1 MTSAAYLLIF
11 TPFGVFF
18 HHFCYEFTK
27 QFPSHT
33 TIHQIIRVE
42 EAWHSGRH
50 FFKRF
55 FFCFSFFFFFQ
66 YSRFPFKEG
75 KQFLIFSLQVS
86 FSSPVPQ
93 FLIFSLQVS
102 FSSPVP
108 NPPSHSRL
116 PNVFIYRRSD
126 PIGGT
131 LEVASRYSVDP
142 SPEAASPPTWVGV

>member
-42 EAWHSGRH
+42 EARHSGRH
-50 FFKRF
+50 FFK
-55 FFCFSFFFFFQ
+55 SFFLV
-66 YSRFPFKEG
+66 
-75 KQFLIFSLQVS
+75 FLSIFSIFLLGRKTILDFFSLQVS
-86 FSSPVPQ
+86 
-93 FLIFSLQVS
+93 L
-102 FSSPVP
+102 SSPVP
-108 NPPSHSRL
+108 NPPSHSRS

>member
-11 TPFGVFF
+11 ASQEVVIYLLVYFF
-18 HHFCYEFTK
+18 HHLCYEFTK
-27 QFPSHT
+27 HFPSHT
-33 TIHQIIRVE
+33 TIHRIIRVE
-42 EAWHSGRH
+42 EARHSGRH

-55 FFCFSFFFFFQ
+55 FFVFLFFFFQ

-86 FSSPVPQ
+86 FSSPVP
-93 FLIFSLQVS
+93 
-102 FSSPVP
+102 
-108 NPPSHSRL
+108 NPPSHSSP

>member
-1 MTSAAYLLIF
+1 MNSQNIFLL
-11 TPFGVFF
+11 TPQ
-18 HHFCYEFTK
+18 FTK
-27 QFPSHT
+27 LLGS
-33 TIHQIIRVE
+33 R
-42 EAWHSGRH
+42 RH
-50 FFKRF
+50 GIQADIFSNAF
-55 FFCFSFFFFFQ
+55 FFVFLFFFFQ

-86 FSSPVPQ
+86 FP
-93 FLIFSLQVS
+93 
-102 FSSPVP
+102 SSPVP
-108 NPPSHSRL
+108 NPPSHSRP